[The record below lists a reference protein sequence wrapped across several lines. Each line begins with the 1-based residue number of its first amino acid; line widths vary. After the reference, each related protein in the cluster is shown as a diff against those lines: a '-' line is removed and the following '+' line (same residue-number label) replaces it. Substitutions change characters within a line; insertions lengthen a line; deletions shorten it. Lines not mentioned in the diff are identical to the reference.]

1 MSPAIVHSAAP
12 VPPSATISPQ
22 AWVDEINKAF
32 GFSVGW
38 VVKAGDLLT
47 KAKQQLGH
55 GQWSSLFEAGKLKF
69 GLRTAEMLMAVAR
82 HVSLRNSKN
91 FSSLPNGWS
100 VLHTL
105 SRLRA
110 EVVEEGIANGRIHSE
125 MKLADARQLVRT
137 VQDNREPVQ
146 NKCVPSPFDPV
157 RQRKRLIQYLR
168 LEATRWPLERREELA
183 DLLKASAIEVLA
195 ESNEGRP

>member
-1 MSPAIVHSAAP
+1 MVNSMSPAIVHSAAP

-69 GLRTAEMLMAVAR
+69 GLRTAEMLMAV
-82 HVSLRNSKN
+82 VPLFPFGTSGSLTNSWH
-91 FSSLPNGWS
+91 L
-100 VLHTL
+100 
-105 SRLRA
+105 
-110 EVVEEGIANGRIHSE
+110 
-125 MKLADARQLVRT
+125 
-137 VQDNREPVQ
+137 EPV
-146 NKCVPSPFDPV
+146 
-157 RQRKRLIQYLR
+157 
-168 LEATRWPLERREELA
+168 
-183 DLLKASAIEVLA
+183 KALFGHYFV
-195 ESNEGRP
+195 